1 MKALRTTLRRRQ
13 FGYVAGLTILIIF
26 LGAAGMASFESA
38 EEAKGGFASYSHA
51 LWWTAMLVTS
61 IGSDFWPVTTEGRIL
76 ALLLSVYGLAV
87 FGYIT
92 ASFASFFVGR
102 DAEEPD
108 AAVARSGDIERL
120 AEEIRELRVQ
130 LARSPR

>member
-1 MKALRTTLRRRQ
+1 
-13 FGYVAGLTILIIF
+13 
-26 LGAAGMASFESA
+26 
-38 EEAKGGFASYSHA
+38 
-51 LWWTAMLVTS
+51 MLVTS

-108 AAVARSGDIERL
+108 AAEARSGDIERL